1 MQSSL
6 FLIQFRATLRRTQ
19 RDFPSPAARCKPV
32 AGHAVGEFQ
41 VRDRASVGWGDENI
55 SGLARLEAEVLQP
68 HCGSAP
74 AAPNGTELVLIHTGL
89 GSVVQ

>member
-19 RDFPSPAARCKPV
+19 RDFPSPAAGCKPV

-41 VRDRASVGWGDENI
+41 VRDRGGVGWGDENI
-55 SGLARLEAEVLQP
+55 SGLARSRLRFCSPIV
-68 HCGSAP
+68 GAP
-74 AAPNGTELVLIHTGL
+74 QLPRTGL
-89 GSVVQ
+89 SSS